1 MIAMP
6 LTTIEIDA
14 AGVAWIGGT
23 RTKVAEVVMDRQA
36 HGWSPEEIHFQ
47 HPHLSMA
54 QIHSALAYYFE
65 NQAEIDAWIKRD
77 VAEADR
83 LAAQLSDPEF
93 RKRLLEAKTLSL
105 RADSGESG

>member
-1 MIAMP
+1 MTAIL
-6 LTTIEIDA
+6 LTKIEIDA

-65 NQAEIDAWIKRD
+65 NQAEIDAWIKLD
-77 VAEADR
+77 VEEADR
-83 LAAQLSDPEF
+83 PAAQLSDPEF
-93 RKRLLEAKTLSL
+93 RKQLIDAKLPH
-105 RADSGESG
+105 